1 MRTLFFSI
9 HSYDRDSFEA
19 ARSGRDDLYFE
30 YTPTLLEPRTA
41 PLAAGFEAVCCFVD
55 DDLSETVLKTL
66 AAQGTC
72 LVLLRC
78 TGFNNV
84 DLEAADRLGITIM
97 RVNRYSPYSVAEF
110 AAGLIL
116 TLNRKIHRA
125 YNRVREGNFRLGGL
139 LGFDLHAKTAGIL
152 GTGRI
157 GSALA
162 HILHGFGCE
171 LLAYDTHPNAELA
184 ALNVRYVSLDEV
196 LKASHIVSLHMPL
209 TPETH
214 HVINA
219 EALSRMR
226 HGAMLINTSRG
237 ALVDARAVVD
247 ALKSKQL
254 GAVGLDVYEEEGD
267 MYFRDFS
274 DHIIEDDVFARLLTF
289 PNVVVTGHQA
299 FFTQEAM
306 DTIAHTTLSNLDD
319 FGAGRDNEN
328 RLRSEHWATP
338 RG

>member
-9 HSYDRDSFEA
+9 HSYDHESFETVRA
-19 ARSGRDDLYFE
+19 GRDDLIFD
-30 YTPTLLEPRTA
+30 YTPVQLEPRTA
-41 PLAAGFEAVCCFVD
+41 PMAASYDAICCFVD
-55 DDLSETVLKTL
+55 DDLSNEVLKTL
-66 AAQGTC
+66 AEQGIR
-72 LVLLRC
+72 LVLMRC

-84 DLEAADRLGITIM
+84 DLDAAERLGIVVM
-97 RVNRYSPYSVAEF
+97 RVNSYSPYSVAEF

-139 LGFDLHAKTAGIL
+139 LGFDLHGKTAGIL
-152 GTGRI
+152 GMGRI

-171 LLAYDTHPNAELA
+171 LLAYDTHPIAELA
-184 ALNVRYVSLDEV
+184 ALNVRYVSLNEV
-196 LKASHIVSLHMPL
+196 LEASHIVSLHMPL
-209 TPETH
+209 TPQTH
-214 HVINA
+214 HLIDA
-219 EALSRMR
+219 AALNRMR

-237 ALVDARAVVD
+237 ALVDAKAVVD
-247 ALKSKQL
+247 ALKSGHL

-306 DTIAHTTLSNLDD
+306 DTIAHTTLRNLED
-319 FGAGRDNEN
+319 FFAGRDNAN
-328 RLRSEHWATP
+328 RLRPQRKA
-338 RG
+338 